1 VKKLLLEGLVV
12 AVIGAALSFA
22 ANEISPLGLKL
33 TRNYFPGSTPSSPPV
48 TASGNPSQGS
58 ADTNAHAPSYFE
70 LLAARLK
77 EHGLGVVDSN
87 QVAQLLKDPRAEQD
101 LILFID
107 ARNDEHYQAGHIP
120 GAYQFDHYHP
130 EKYLPAVM
138 PVCQRAQQIVVY
150 CAGGE
155 CEDSESAA
163 IFLAQAGIPKERLFV
178 YGGGWTEWT
187 NAMPY
192 EAGSR
197 KSGDLRSARK

>member
-1 VKKLLLEGLVV
+1 M
-12 AVIGAALSFA
+12 AVSGAALSFA

-33 TRNYFPGSTPSSPPV
+33 SRNYFPGSTPSSPPV
-48 TASGNPSQGS
+48 TASGNPSRGS
-58 ADTNAHAPSYFE
+58 ADTNAHAPSSFE

-77 EHGLGVVDSN
+77 EHGLGVVDST
-87 QVAQLLKDPRAEQD
+87 QVAQLLKDLRTEQD
-101 LILFID
+101 LIVFVD

-163 IFLAQAGIPKERLFV
+163 IFLVQAGIPKERLFV

>member
-1 VKKLLLEGLVV
+1 MKKVLLEGLVV

-33 TRNYFPGSTPSSPPV
+33 SRNYFPGNARGSSPL
-48 TASGNPSQGS
+48 TASGNLSQGS
-58 ADTNAHAPSYFE
+58 AGASAGAPSSVE

-77 EHGLGVVDSN
+77 EQGLGLVDSN
-87 QVAQLLKDPRAEQD
+87 QVVQLLKDPRAEQD
-101 LILFID
+101 LIVFVD
-107 ARNDEHYQAGHIP
+107 ARNDDHYQSGHIP

-130 EKYLPAVM
+130 EKYLTAIMPA
-138 PVCQRAQQIVVY
+138 CQRAQQIVVY

-192 EAGSR
+192 EVGSR
-197 KSGDLRSARK
+197 KSGELRSARK

>member
-12 AVIGAALSFA
+12 AVSGAALSFA

-33 TRNYFPGSTPSSPPV
+33 SRNYFPGSTPSSPPV
-48 TASGNPSQGS
+48 TASGNPSRGS
-58 ADTNAHAPSYFE
+58 ADTNAHAPSSFE

-77 EHGLGVVDSN
+77 EHGLGVVDST
-87 QVAQLLKDPRAEQD
+87 QVAQLLKDLRTEQD
-101 LILFID
+101 LIVFVD

-120 GAYQFDHYHP
+120 GAYQFDHDHP

-163 IFLAQAGIPKERLFV
+163 IFLVQAGIPKERLFV